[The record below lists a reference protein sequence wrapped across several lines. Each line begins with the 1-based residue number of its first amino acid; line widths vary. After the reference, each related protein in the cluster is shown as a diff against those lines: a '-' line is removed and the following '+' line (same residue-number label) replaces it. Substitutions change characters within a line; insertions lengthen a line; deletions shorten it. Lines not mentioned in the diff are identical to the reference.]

1 MVTFRHSVERSWWR
15 RLLETLELLPRLAA
29 DAANA
34 AALRASLAEAAV
46 LDTDVTP
53 AALAALP
60 HLLDLNVFET
70 RLPPGMRGVGLR
82 LLRLAWLPRRVLL
95 LRLLR
100 HALAGEAGET
110 AAAEGALREACAAA
124 TAATAAAATPA
135 VAPGGQA
142 AAAAAVACLGGEAD
156 EPWAALLSMARV
168 TVLLSR
174 LLALT
179 EGGAAAEAEPPA
191 TQWATQRATLQ
202 AELLEEV
209 AAYSDALVAQ
219 AAALGEALGAAGG
232 FAPAPLRAAT
242 HLLSLQLPCLCVL
255 QQRWAQQLP
264 AQPKRKKKGED
275 RAEEEAPPQPAE
287 PTDLRGA
294 LRAASA
300 RVAAALAELQEGLG
314 APEPLVCALLREA
327 PLREHL
333 GGSEA
338 AQRAHQHVLDA
349 LLAAGKTSVAT
360 LQTALKHAIAA
371 LRQNSKQ
378 L

>member
-34 AALRASLAEAAV
+34 AALRASLAEAPV

-60 HLLDLNVFET
+60 HLLDLHVFET

-135 VAPGGQA
+135 VALGGQV

-191 TQWATQRATLQ
+191 TQRATQRATLQ

-264 AQPKRKKKGED
+264 AQPKRKKKGEG
-275 RAEEEAPPQPAE
+275 RAEEEAPQPAE

-333 GGSEA
+333 GGSEV

-371 LRQNSKQ
+371 LRQTSKQ

>member
-34 AALRASLAEAAV
+34 AALRASLAEAPV

-191 TQWATQRATLQ
+191 TQRATQRATLQ

-294 LRAASA
+294 LRVASA

-371 LRQNSKQ
+371 LRQTSKQ

>member
-1 MVTFRHSVERSWWR
+1 MVSFRHSVERSWWR

-34 AALRASLAEAAV
+34 AALRACLAEAAV

-70 RLPPGMRGVGLR
+70 RLPPGLRGVGLR

-100 HALAGEAGET
+100 HALAAEAGET
-110 AAAEGALREACAAA
+110 AAAERALREACAAA

-135 VAPGGQA
+135 VAPGGGQA
-142 AAAAAVACLGGEAD
+142 AAAAAAACLGGEAD

-191 TQWATQRATLQ
+191 TQRAALQ

-209 AAYSDALVAQ
+209 AAYSGALVAQ

-264 AQPKRKKKGED
+264 APPKRKKKGEGA
-275 RAEEEAPPQPAE
+275 AEEEAPQPAE

-371 LRQNSKQ
+371 LRQTSKQ